1 MILRSKMH
9 HLVPMLALGITLAVA
24 APARAGSDVSLQIN
38 FGSTP
43 HWVGV
48 PGTSVREIR
57 QGDRT
62 DYDMF
67 QYGRSY
73 YAYNNANGRWYSSR
87 RSRGR
92 FYMIDDR
99 SVPREMRRVP
109 RNNWRNYPSAWDD
122 QRSNG
127 SPATLMVTFGSTP
140 HWMGVRGTR
149 VETAQRPDYDV
160 FHYGNSYY
168 AYNNN
173 RWYTSSRGDGQ
184 FSAIEDRSVPTEL
197 SRVPRDQWH
206 QYPASWQNQNQ
217 DQNQGRNGGPPGQ
230 QDKNGTPPGQ
240 YKRNRNHHGNG

>member
-9 HLVPMLALGITLAVA
+9 RLVPMLALGMTLAMA
-24 APARAGSDVSLQIN
+24 ASAHAGTSASLQIH
-38 FGSTP
+38 FGSSP

-73 YAYNNANGRWYSSR
+73 YAYNNGDGRWYSSR

-92 FYMIDDR
+92 FIMIDDR
-99 SVPREMRRVP
+99 SVPSELRRVP
-109 RNNWRNYPSAWDD
+109 RNNWRNYPAAWDD
-122 QRSNG
+122 QRSGG
-127 SPATLMVTFGSTP
+127 SRATMMVTFGSTP
-140 HWMGVRGTR
+140 RWTGIRGTR

-160 FHYGNSYY
+160 FRYGNSYY

-184 FSAIEDRSVPTEL
+184 FNAMDDRAVPSEL
-197 SRVPRDQWH
+197 SKVPRDQWH
-206 QYPASWQNQNQ
+206 QYPTSWQNQDQ
-217 DQNQGRNGGPPGQ
+217 DQNQGQGRNGGPPGQ
-230 QDKNGTPPGQ
+230 DKRHRGH
-240 YKRNRNHHGNG
+240 RGNG